1 MKVDFSIGGLANSSL
16 TRARQSQLQTMT
28 NMAAGYRRD
37 LSRTDSGAYSLS
49 QRVQSEKRFES
60 GLSSTLQNA
69 MSIAHTQSES
79 LGQMQKIL
87 TKMSEIASLAGSVSS
102 NASAKEIYQ
111 AQFDGLIQDFNNFAN
126 TKLNDVEV
134 FGSVR
139 TEEGEQFL
147 DSLKNNW
154 LKASE
159 DLIKQQ
165 YGWEPDPFD
174 EWELIVDETGAK
186 GGWAAYVSSSWGADY
201 KGDVQKMVFDL
212 PDFSAPHTQPQSIA
226 DTTVAHEMVHALQT
240 QNSYYGNLT
249 GEASPSNQT
258 ATWFKEGLAE
268 FIVGADSR
276 VEGDLWVLAGKPNS
290 SRPSTSPYRDASY
303 VSALEAQVP
312 ALLAKVGDGDGSWVN
327 SDQYSA
333 AFLAVRYLDSVCRS
347 KGTGGIKHM
356 TEWMRDQFKSNSG
369 ASNSGL
375 NAYMNTFLGY
385 TGGNDD
391 FLADFKG
398 TNGQNFV
405 KGLVTSGKLFNDD
418 TGSIRGSDAL
428 GLDGIVN
435 EQDSVP
441 DATGDPASKYNEPE
455 DDSPNPII
463 VADGK
468 TLTLN
473 TIGTL
478 NFGDS
483 STYDLTSENG
493 AQQVVSRVEELLG
506 VIASNLGKIGS
517 NMNAIETQTNLLSV
531 RQTGMA
537 NKLANIKGV
546 SISDELHDLSA
557 SKILIDANFS
567 MRAQALNIQ
576 KDVSLILLS
585 AA

>member
-1 MKVDFSIGGLANSSL
+1 MKVDFSLGGLTNSSL
-16 TRARQSQLQTMT
+16 SRARKSQLQSMT

-49 QRVQSEKRFES
+49 LRVQSEKRFES

-69 MSIAHTQSES
+69 MSFAHTQSES

-111 AQFDGLIQDFNNFAN
+111 AQFDGLIEDFNNFAN
-126 TKLNDVEV
+126 TKLNDVNV

-139 TEEGEQFL
+139 TAEGEQFL
-147 DSLKNNW
+147 DSLRNNW

-159 DLIKQQ
+159 DLINDQ
-165 YGWEPDPFD
+165 YGWAPNPND
-174 EWELIVDETGAK
+174 EWELIVDESGAR

-212 PDFSAPHTQPQSIA
+212 PDFNAPHTQPDSVA

-249 GEASPSNQT
+249 GEGSPSNQT

-268 FIVGADSR
+268 FIAGADSR
-276 VEGDLWVLAGKPNS
+276 VEGDLWTLAGKPSS
-290 SRPSTSPYRDASY
+290 SRPASAPYRDASY

-312 ALLAKVGDGDGSWVN
+312 TLLAKVGDGDGSWVN

-333 AFLAVRYLDSVCRS
+333 AFLAVRYLDFVCRS
-347 KGTGGIKHM
+347 NGTGGIKHM

-369 ASNSGL
+369 ASSSGL

-385 TGGNDD
+385 TGGNDE

-398 TNGQNFV
+398 MNGQNFV

-428 GLDGIVN
+428 GPDGIVN

-441 DATGDPASKYNEPE
+441 DATGAPASKYTEPD
-455 DDSPNPII
+455 DDSPDPII
-463 VADGK
+463 VADGQ

-493 AQQVVSRVEELLG
+493 AQLVVSRVEGLLG
-506 VIASNLGKIGS
+506 AIASNLGKIGS

-531 RQTGMA
+531 RQVGMA
-537 NKLANIKGV
+537 NKLENIQGV
-546 SISDELHDLSA
+546 SIADESRTLSF
-557 SKILIDANFS
+557 SKILIDSNLS
-567 MRAQALNIQ
+567 MRAQAMDIQ
-576 KDVSLILLS
+576 RDATLMLLS
-585 AA
+585 A